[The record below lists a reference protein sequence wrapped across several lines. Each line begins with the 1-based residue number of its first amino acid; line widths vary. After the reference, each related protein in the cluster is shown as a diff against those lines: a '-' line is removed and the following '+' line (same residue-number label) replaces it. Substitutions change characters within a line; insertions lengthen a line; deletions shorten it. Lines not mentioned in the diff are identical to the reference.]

1 MFVDT
6 GSGVFLNTDYIG
18 SMVLVSDFTEEGT
31 EQWFIKAFGC
41 FQLPDRYL
49 QPDGSVII
57 GPFSSREE
65 ALKFIGFAD
74 SEIVFEAED
83 VEAH

>member
-18 SMVLVSDFTEEGT
+18 SMMLISNFTEEGK
-31 EQWFIKAFGC
+31 EQWFIKAFGY

-49 QPDGSVII
+49 QPDGSVVI
-57 GPFSSREE
+57 GPFTSQEE

-74 SEIVFEAED
+74 SEIVFEAEH

>member
-1 MFVDT
+1 MLGDT

-18 SMVLVSDFTEEGT
+18 SMMLISNFTEEGK
-31 EQWFIKAFGC
+31 EQWFIKAFGY

-49 QPDGSVII
+49 QPDGSVVI
-57 GPFSSREE
+57 GPFTSQEE

-74 SEIVFEAED
+74 SEIVFEDED
-83 VEAH
+83 VEAY